1 MKSPYGNPLQSL
13 ESLKFGATKAARVL
27 LLGVFLLSSIFKK
40 NALGADGTWSATSG
54 TWDTSA
60 TNWTGVSGT
69 PWDSTNGTSNTAN
82 FTATSGSATVSG
94 TVFVNGISYTAASGS
109 FAINSGTITLAG
121 AAPSI
126 TVNPSRTLT
135 INSTL
140 AGSAGLTK
148 NGTGTLDLTGANTFT
163 GAAIVNAGILNLT
176 GSAYNNTAA
185 NSSAFTIAAG
195 ATLNANFSG
204 SVYSS
209 IGSVAGSG
217 TLQIG
222 TSGQFNRFN
231 TGYDNTNTTF
241 SGAVSMA
248 NSSSIIYKRGTGT
261 WTLSG
266 NNTSTWTAGILDVRG
281 GETVLA
287 NAGAAGNASVQ
298 FGGASTLSASVSGV
312 QIRGGLDFSSF
323 AGNLGSATNTN
334 DILVSGAVNLGT
346 TTRTITVSNNT
357 TFSGNV
363 TNTAGLSKAGT
374 GTLILSGNNTYTGN
388 TSVTAGVVRA
398 SHANALG
405 TTGNGTIVSNNAA
418 LELTGGISIGA
429 EALSVTGSGI
439 SSTGALRNISGAN
452 SYGGVI
458 TLAGAT
464 TIGSDA
470 GTLTLSSGSSI
481 TGSNT
486 NLTFVGAGNITINDA
501 IATGTGT
508 LTKNG
513 TGTLTLAGS
522 NTYTGTTTINAGVL
536 RLNSATALPGGIEA
550 TGGTSNLYIDGGV
563 LGLGAGDFT
572 RARGT
577 TSANVRIFNGGFAA
591 YGADRSVNFNN
602 EGSSV
607 SWGSGD
613 FLYVNSGNTNGLFI
627 LGAADADKTLTF
639 VNPINFGSQ
648 IRTVQVNDGTASV
661 DAILSGA
668 LSGAS
673 GGLTKTGNGT
683 LALTATNSYTG
694 ATTINVGTLQIG
706 NGGATGNLSSSSAI
720 TNNGTLVF
728 NRTGNITQGTDFS
741 NNISGTGN
749 LTQAGS
755 GNLTISSSNTY
766 TGATTVSA
774 GTLTL
779 SGGLSNSSV
788 TVNGGA
794 FNQTAAGTIA
804 GSSATFT
811 LSSGSATLAGNN
823 TYSGGTT
830 LSAGTLQIGHANALG
845 TSGTITLGGGT
856 LQYGSGIT
864 TDLSSRFSTAANQAY
879 NIDTNPNNVTYASAL
894 TSSGG
899 TLTKNGSG
907 MLTLSNAGN
916 TFGGATTV
924 NAGTLSVTGSS
935 TASTTTVNSGATL
948 IGTGS
953 LGSVTVN
960 SGGFIGAGNAAATP
974 GTLTLGSLTLNGGG
988 TYTWDFGNTSGTAGT
1003 NWDLLSVTNALTINA
1018 TSGSKFTVAITGTP
1032 TGWAPSSTQTWNIIN
1047 YGSLANA
1054 WDASVFNLSSSLSGT
1069 GTWAFTNNS
1078 TSKFIGLTYTVISS
1092 TSTWS
1097 GASGNWSTGFSSTP
1111 TTGSPIVFD
1120 GAAGGTATNN
1130 IASGN
1135 LTSLTTIT
1143 INSTAGSYTLAAVA
1157 GASGVD
1163 ASTPMT
1169 LTSGI
1174 TNNSANATT
1183 VNLALAVAAS
1193 PVSINAAA
1201 GNINL
1206 GGPVSNS
1213 NTITFSGANSTTVS
1227 GAISGAG
1234 AITQNGTGTLT
1245 LSATNTYT
1253 GDTTIGAGS
1262 LQITGSG
1269 SLGTGASYSGNIS
1282 NSGTFS
1288 LNTTTDQTLA
1298 GILSGNGALVKSNT
1312 NTVILSGAN
1321 TFTGNTTINAGT
1333 LRVNGTGTLGNATY
1347 AGTIANN
1354 GTLFFNTST
1363 NQTLSGAISGSGAL
1377 TQNGTS
1383 ALTLNGSA
1391 SSYTGATT
1399 VNSGTLIVV
1408 NNAYSNT
1415 TTSSSAITIAS
1426 GATLNASQTGV
1437 FTYSNFGALN
1447 GAGTLI
1453 IGTAAQ
1459 LNRFSIGYD
1468 NASSTF
1474 SGLISM
1480 VKSDSVLN
1488 KYGTGTLTLSG
1499 NNSISNGSLNM
1510 RAGELVFA
1518 NAAAPGSMKVDFA
1531 SGGTISASV
1540 TGVDIKGGMSF
1551 SGANGNLGSSTNT
1564 SDLLVSGAVDL
1575 GTTTRTITVSNN
1587 TTFSGNVTNTAGLT
1601 KAGTG
1606 TLILSGNNTYAGTTT
1621 VSTGVLRASHA
1632 NALGTTGNG
1641 TTVSSGA
1648 ALELSGG
1655 ISIGAETLSL
1665 TGNGISSTGALRN
1678 ISGNNA
1684 YAGAISL
1691 AGATTIGSDA
1701 GNLTLSSG
1709 SSITGTNTNLTI
1721 VGAGNITINDAI
1733 ATGTGTLTKNG
1744 TGTLTLGG
1752 SNSYTGAT
1760 TLNTG
1765 NISFSTTAALV
1776 NSSSLSMA
1784 NATSLIYTGGSG
1796 SLDRAITITSG
1807 TGTIRNSGT
1816 GLLTLSGALTK
1827 NSTTLTLQGGA
1838 NGITVSGV
1846 ISGSSAN
1853 SDLVIDGG
1861 TTTLTNAN
1869 NTYNGPTFIINSG
1882 TLNANTAG
1890 ALPTSTLSAVTINGS
1905 STLALGASQSVASL
1919 SGTSGS
1925 SVNLNAN
1932 TLTINGSATT
1942 TYSGGISG
1950 TGNLVKNGSG
1960 TQTLAG
1966 ATTFNGTTTVN
1977 SGTLQAST
1985 ANALANTSQVVL
1997 NNGGSFLVTAE
2008 NTVNDD
2014 AAIHL
2019 NGGRM
2024 AMSGNFNE
2032 TVGALTLSA
2041 NSTLDFSGFVGTLR
2055 FGSIASWAAGA
2066 NLAIWNWSGRTE
2078 YGTNYGTY
2086 PNSSNLVFTNNSTLS
2101 SNLANISFYSDS
2113 GTTSIGSGFERGFS
2127 GGGTEIIAVPETE
2140 TYFYAVALLAGVVVQ
2155 YLRRRAKLREGHR
2168 PAWPKL

>member
-1 MKSPYGNPLQSL
+1 MKSPHENPLQSL
-13 ESLKFGATKAARVL
+13 ASLNFGAAKAARVL
-27 LLGVFLLSSIFKK
+27 LVGVFLLSSIFIK
-40 NALGADGTWSATSG
+40 NALGADGIWSATSG

-82 FTATSGSATVSG
+82 FTATSGNATVSG

-109 FAINSGTITLAG
+109 FAINSGTINLAG
-121 AAPSI
+121 TAPSI

-148 NGTGTLDLTGANTFT
+148 NGTGTLTLGGSLSAYTGATTVNSGTLIVVNNAYSNTT
-163 GAAIVNAGILNLT
+163 T
-176 GSAYNNTAA
+176 S
-185 NSSAFTIAAG
+185 SSAITIASG
-195 ATLNANFSG
+195 ATLNASQTNAYT
-204 SVYSS
+204 YSS
-209 IGSVAGSG
+209 FGALSGAG
-217 TLQIG
+217 TLIIG
-222 TSGQFNRFN
+222 TAAQFNRFN
-231 TGYDNTNTTF
+231 TGRDNTNTTF
-241 SGAVSMA
+241 SGVISMA
-248 NSSSIIYKRGTGT
+248 NSGSIIYKRGTGI

-266 NNTSTWTAGILDVRG
+266 NNTSTLTAGILDLHG

-287 NAGAAGNASVQ
+287 NAAATGNAKVQ
-298 FGGASTLSASVSGV
+298 FGGACTLSASVSGV
-312 QIRGGLDFSSF
+312 EIRGGFDFSNSN
-323 AGNLGSATNTN
+323 GNFGSATNTN

-374 GTLILSGNNTYTGN
+374 GTLILSGNNTYSGGT
-388 TSVTAGVVRA
+388 TLSAGTLQVG
-398 SHANALG
+398 HANALG
-405 TTGNGTIVSNNAA
+405 TSGTIS
-418 LELTGGISIGA
+418 LGG
-429 EALSVTGSGI
+429 
-439 SSTGALRNISGAN
+439 
-452 SYGGVI
+452 
-458 TLAGAT
+458 
-464 TIGSDA
+464 
-470 GTLTLSSGSSI
+470 GTLKYGTGVTTDLSSRFSTAASQAYNIDTNGNNMTYASALTSS
-481 TGSNT
+481 G
-486 NLTFVGAGNITINDA
+486 
-501 IATGTGT
+501 GT

-513 TGTLTLAGS
+513 SGTLTLAGS
-522 NTYTGTTTINAGVL
+522 NSYTGTTLINAGVL
-536 RLNSATALPGGIEA
+536 RLNSASALPGGIGA
-550 TGGTSNLYIDGGV
+550 TGGTSYLYINGGV

-572 RARGT
+572 RQRGT
-577 TSANVRIFNGGFAA
+577 ANSTVTLVNGGFAA

-602 EGSSV
+602 DGSIV
-607 SWGSGD
+607 SWGGGN
-613 FLYVNSGNTNGLFI
+613 FLWGSSNGLFI
-627 LGAADADKTLTF
+627 LGATDADKTLTF
-639 VNPINFGSQ
+639 VNTIDLGSV

-694 ATTINVGTLQIG
+694 ATTINAGTLQIG

-741 NNISGTGN
+741 NTISGTGN

-755 GNLTISSSNTY
+755 GNLTISSSSNTY

-788 TVNGGA
+788 MVNGGA

-811 LSSGSATLAGNN
+811 LSGGSATLAGNN
-823 TYSGGTT
+823 TYAGGTT
-830 LSAGTLQIGHANALG
+830 LSAGTLQVGHANALG
-845 TSGTITLGGGT
+845 TSGTINLGGGT
-856 LQYGSGIT
+856 LQYGNGIT
-864 TDLSSRFSTAANQAY
+864 TDLSSRFSTAASQAY
-879 NIDTNPNNVTYASAL
+879 NIDTNGNNMTYASAL

-916 TFGGATTV
+916 TYGGATTV
-924 NAGTLSVTGSS
+924 NGGTLSVTGSN
-935 TASTTTVNSGATL
+935 TATATTINSGGTL

-960 SGGFIGAGNAAATP
+960 SGGFIGAGNAATTP
-974 GTLTLGSLTLNGGG
+974 GTLTVGSITLNGGG
-988 TYTWDFGNTSGTAGT
+988 TYTWDLGNISGTAGT

-1018 TSGSKFTVAITGTP
+1018 TSGNKFTVAITGTP

-1054 WDASVFNLSSSLSGT
+1054 WDASLLNLSSSLSGT

-1120 GAAGGTATNN
+1120 GATGGTATNN

-1143 INSTAGSYTLAAVA
+1143 INSTAGSYTLAAGA

-1245 LSATNTYT
+1245 LSATNTYA
-1253 GDTTIGAGS
+1253 GDTTISAGS

-1282 NSGTFS
+1282 NSGSFT
-1288 LNTTTDQTLA
+1288 LNTATDQTLT

-1333 LRVNGTGTLGNATY
+1333 LRVNGTGTLGSATY

-1363 NQTLSGAISGSGAL
+1363 NQILSGAISGSGAL
-1377 TQNGTS
+1377 TQNGSST
-1383 ALTLNGSA
+1383 LTLNGSA

-1399 VNSGTLIVV
+1399 VSSGTLIVV

-1426 GATLNASQTGV
+1426 GATLNASQTNAY
-1437 FTYSNFGALN
+1437 TYSSFGALS

-1459 LNRFSIGYD
+1459 FNRFSIGYD

-1474 SGLISM
+1474 SGVINM
-1480 VKSDSVLN
+1480 AKSDSLIN

-1499 NNSISNGSLNM
+1499 DNRESVGMLINFTPNSKIIFGSATALGNMSIQMEASGSLI
-1510 RAGELVFA
+1510 
-1518 NAAAPGSMKVDFA
+1518 AAATGLNLTS
-1531 SGGTISASV
+1531 SGGVRLNNTSTIGETAN
-1540 TGVDIKGGMSF
+1540 
-1551 SGANGNLGSSTNT
+1551 NGNLTFNGANSMYTSAATRIFTVNNVLTLNGDTIGAYGNVTFQKNGSGTLVLNGTNQWGAMT
-1564 SDLLVSGAVDL
+1564 ITAGEVAVGNSNALGTGALSLSGGLSSSSAAGVTVTNNSVINGNINLGSATYSNNLTLSGAMDL
-1575 GTTTRTITVSNN
+1575 GTSVRTFTVANNSTISGAISNTGGITKS
-1587 TTFSGNVTNTAGLT
+1587 
-1601 KAGTG
+1601 GTG
-1606 TLILSGNNTYAGTTT
+1606 TLILTGNNT
-1621 VSTGVLRASHA
+1621 
-1632 NALGTTGNG
+1632 
-1641 TTVSSGA
+1641 
-1648 ALELSGG
+1648 
-1655 ISIGAETLSL
+1655 
-1665 TGNGISSTGALRN
+1665 
-1678 ISGNNA
+1678 
-1684 YAGAISL
+1684 
-1691 AGATTIGSDA
+1691 
-1701 GNLTLSSG
+1701 
-1709 SSITGTNTNLTI
+1709 
-1721 VGAGNITINDAI
+1721 
-1733 ATGTGTLTKNG
+1733 
-1744 TGTLTLGG
+1744 
-1752 SNSYTGAT
+1752 YTGAT

-1765 NISFSTTAALV
+1765 NISFSTTAALA

-1784 NATSLIYTGGSG
+1784 NATALIYTGGAASLG
-1796 SLDRAITITSG
+1796 SNITVTGGTGS

-1816 GLLTLSGALTK
+1816 GLLTLSGALSK
-1827 NSTTLTLQGGA
+1827 NSTTLTLAGGT

-1869 NTYNGPTFIINSG
+1869 NSYNGPTFIINSG
-1882 TLNANTAG
+1882 TLNANTTG

-1919 SGTSGS
+1919 SGTSGA
-1925 SVNLNAN
+1925 SVNLSAN

-1977 SGTLQAST
+1977 SGTLKADA
-1985 ANALANTSQVVL
+1985 ANALGGTTNIDV
-1997 NNGGSFLVTAE
+1997 NGGSLLVAVS
-2008 NTVNDD
+2008 NAVNSN
-2014 AAIHL
+2014 ANINL
-2019 NGGRM
+2019 GGGTL
-2024 AMSGNFNE
+2024 AVSGNFNQN
-2032 TVGALTLSA
+2032 VGALTLSA
-2041 NSTLDFSGFVGTLR
+2041 DSVIDFSGFAGILR
-2055 FGSIASWAAGA
+2055 FSNLSWASTSPNAK
-2066 NLAIWNWSGRTE
+2066 LAIWNWSGTTE
-2078 YGTNYGTY
+2078 WGTQINNYQN
-2086 PNSSNLVFTNNSTLS
+2086 PSQLVFTNSA
-2101 SNLANISFYSDS
+2101 NLTTSDLAKINFYSDS
-2113 GTTSIGSGFERGFS
+2113 GFNSIGSGFIDSDFAGP
-2127 GGGTEIIAVPETE
+2127 GTLIIAVPEPE
-2140 TYFYAVALLAGVVVQ
+2140 TVITAVILLLGFTFYQIRLTF
-2155 YLRRRAKLREGHR
+2155 LRSRGPL
-2168 PAWPKL
+2168 